1 MQLPTV
7 RYGLL
12 EQPKLLGKRKKDSQ
26 RFWSCTVQTLPF
38 LTKMTSSSLEMGQ
51 TNKQIPLKQKYPSSS
66 TYFLFPFLQPSQ
78 SHFTPPCTP
87 IPCTPPPLR
96 IFPSCCFCPFTTSFN
111 LHYCSSLRSYLLP
124 LFCNASCTF
133 PSFHRSSFL
142 SSAFQPLPKQVYKS
156 IKCK

>member
-87 IPCTPPPLR
+87 IPCTPPPLH
-96 IFPSCCFCPFTTSFN
+96 ISF
-111 LHYCSSLRSYLLP
+111 LLLLP
-124 LFCNASCTF
+124 LHYFLQFTLLFFPQILPSASLLQCLLHISVLSQKF
-133 PSFHRSSFL
+133 FL
-142 SSAFQPLPKQVYKS
+142 VKCISAS
-156 IKCK
+156 T

>member
-26 RFWSCTVQTLPF
+26 RFWSCTVQILPF

-124 LFCNASCTF
+124 L
-133 PSFHRSSFL
+133 
-142 SSAFQPLPKQVYKS
+142 SSAMPLAHFRPFTEVLSCQVHFSLYLSKYT
-156 IKCK
+156 KV